1 MVENKIWGLIKKQHS
16 ALIVFDR
23 RSFIF
28 LIVKIQYSKYI
39 YELILRQ
46 LERKGESLDLKNHS

>member
-16 ALIVFDR
+16 ALIVFDP